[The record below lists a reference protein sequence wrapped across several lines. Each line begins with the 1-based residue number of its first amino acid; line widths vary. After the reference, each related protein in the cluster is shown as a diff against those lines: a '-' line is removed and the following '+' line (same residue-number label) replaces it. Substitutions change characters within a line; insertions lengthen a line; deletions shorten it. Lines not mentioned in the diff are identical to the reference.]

1 MHQWGGKLP
10 HFFWN
15 WKFDI
20 VYRFFSQI
28 LLKMLLKFTWALVYS
43 QITHFR
49 LWGIPIPT
57 PRKCGTLPPHWSQG
71 YPIIMYGSKKLEI
84 LSSYPIFTKPSG
96 IVAFIDISFISI
108 HFGRFLHF
116 LGVVLWFAGFLG
128 QNARKCEKQAI
139 YSSTWRCHNFVT
151 SRANNFRSFLYKN

>member
-1 MHQWGGKLP
+1 MGVGVKLP
-10 HFFWN
+10 HFFFLN

-28 LLKMLLKFTWALVYS
+28 LLKMLLKFTWALVHS

-57 PRKCGTLPPHWSQG
+57 PRKCGTLPPHWFQE
-71 YPIIMYGSKKLEI
+71 YPIIIYGSKKLKI

-96 IVAFIDISFISI
+96 IVAFIDISFIYI
-108 HFGRFLHF
+108 HFGRFLH
-116 LGVVLWFAGFLG
+116 VLAWFCDLRFLG
-128 QNARKCEKQAI
+128 QNARKMLEKNA
-139 YSSTWRCHNFVT
+139 RKKC
-151 SRANNFRSFLYKN
+151 

>member
-1 MHQWGGKLP
+1 MLENPRKLSLRKMATDLNIMSHHYCTQVWNSNIVAMVNLKGVKLLIKSPPSRIQFKNKYDGLYLWQEMMLCNGHGHSNVRNIYGKLP

-57 PRKCGTLPPHWSQG
+57 LRKCGTLPP
-71 YPIIMYGSKKLEI
+71 PLI
-84 LSSYPIFTKPSG
+84 PG
-96 IVAFIDISFISI
+96 IS
-108 HFGRFLHF
+108 
-116 LGVVLWFAGFLG
+116 
-128 QNARKCEKQAI
+128 N
-139 YSSTWRCHNFVT
+139 HNVW
-151 SRANNFRSFLYKN
+151 K